1 MSMSAAVAQRCS
13 EKYFLQEI
21 SLNSQGKTSRGFS
34 FSKITSN
41 FPGKHLKGIK
51 FRGCL
56 ILQFE
61 DFLILQKFVSKFSDS
76 NTFLRYLISHF
87 ASEDFKITLSYV

>member
-21 SLNSQGKTSRGFS
+21 SLNSQGKTSRGFY

-41 FPGKHLKGIK
+41 FPGKHH
-51 FRGCL
+51 
-56 ILQFE
+56 
-61 DFLILQKFVSKFSDS
+61 SKV
-76 NTFLRYLISHF
+76 
-87 ASEDFKITLSYV
+87 LSLGDV